1 MRRVIAL
8 IWVISAC
15 LGASATAQAQSSG
28 ALAASADAR
37 PAFKPTGPVTIVV
50 PYSPGGGT
58 DQVGRLIAKA
68 LAAMWG
74 QTVIVD
80 NRTGGSGSVGA
91 IQVARSAPD
100 GHTMVLA
107 VSGIAINAH
116 LMNLPYDTATAF
128 APVTAVAYP
137 ASTLIATPSLPAND
151 LKELQALVKKEGPDK
166 RTFASPDP
174 GSRLTAERVF
184 DVAGIKLL
192 NVPYKG
198 AASFVLDVSAGRV
211 DIGISSVTSA
221 LSLLQS
227 GKLKALGIMGTQ
239 RVGIMP
245 DLKTFKEQGFEGLED
260 NSWYGLFAPAGTPPA
275 VVKAIQTDIVTAL
288 NTPEIKTKLY
298 EMGALAGGD
307 TPEAFNE
314 RFQRDL
320 RESGETIKR
329 IGMKAE

>member
-15 LGASATAQAQSSG
+15 LGAAAAAQAQSS
-28 ALAASADAR
+28 APLTASAAAKT
-37 PAFKPTGPVTIVV
+37 AFKPNGPVTIVV

-68 LAAMWG
+68 LAEMWN

-80 NRTGGSGSVGA
+80 NRTGGNGSVGA

-100 GHTMVLA
+100 GHTLVLA

-227 GKLKALGIMGTQ
+227 GKLKALGIMGTE

-245 DLKTFKEQGFEGLED
+245 NLKTFKEQGFDGLDD

-288 NTPEIKTKLY
+288 NTPEIKAKLY

-307 TPEAFNE
+307 TPEAFNA

-320 RESGETIKR
+320 KESGETIKR

>member
-1 MRRVIAL
+1 MRRVIAAFA
-8 IWVISAC
+8 V
-15 LGASATAQAQSSG
+15 
-28 ALAASADAR
+28 LAASLACALPATSQTAAGLKPVFR
-37 PAFKPTGPVTIVV
+37 PGGPVTIIV

-58 DQVGRLIAKA
+58 DAVGRLIAKA
-68 LAAMWG
+68 LQGMWG
-74 QTVIVD
+74 ETVLVD
-80 NRTGGSGSVGA
+80 NKTGGNGSVGA
-91 IQVARSAPD
+91 TQVARAAPD
-100 GHTMVLA
+100 GRTMVLA

-137 ASTLIATPSLPAND
+137 VSTLIATPSLPAND
-151 LKELQALVKKEGPDK
+151 LKEFQALVRQEGPDK

-211 DIGISSVTSA
+211 DLGISSITSG

-227 GKLKALGIMGTQ
+227 GRLKSLGIMGTQ

-245 DLKTFKEQGFEGLED
+245 ELKTFKEQGFDGLED

-275 VVKAIQTDIVTAL
+275 TVKAIQSDIATAL
-288 NTPEIKTKLY
+288 ATPEIKAKLA
-298 EMGALAGGD
+298 EMGALPGGD
-307 TPEAFNE
+307 TPEAFSE

-320 RESGETIKR
+320 KESGETIR
-329 IGMKAE
+329 RLGMKAE